1 MIYFSLLQKMWGRYD
16 FMEKLQTKKQVNA
29 LAILLTVT
37 YMISYITRIN
47 YGAII
52 SEMVEATKISKSML
66 SMALT
71 GSFITYGTG
80 QVVSG
85 ILGDRFS
92 PKKLVFWGL
101 VASICMN
108 LLIPVCNSPYQM
120 LVVWCING
128 FAQSFMWPPIVRI
141 MTEQL
146 SEDDYKTTC
155 TKVSWGSSFGTIVV
169 YLCSP
174 LLITLAGWK
183 SVFVFS
189 AIAGIIMLFI
199 WNKKCADIKGGYKKT
214 VQSQKGSMNNIFT
227 PLMIMIMLAIVL
239 QGMLRD
245 GVTTWMPSYIFETYN
260 LSNVISILT
269 GVILP
274 LFSILSFQ
282 AATKLYM
289 NKLKNP
295 MLCAGVFFGAGAV
308 SALLLTFVTG
318 KNAAF
323 SVLLS
328 ALLTGCM
335 HGVNLLLIC
344 MIPPFFKK
352 YGNVSTVSGVLNSC
366 TYIGSAISTYGIAL
380 LSEKLGWG
388 FTLFGWLLI
397 AALGTLICLVCV
409 KPWSKEHT
417 NND

>member
-1 MIYFSLLQKMWGRYD
+1 
-16 FMEKLQTKKQVNA
+16 MEKLQTKKQINA
-29 LAILLTVT
+29 LALLLTIT

-52 SEMVEATKISKSML
+52 SEMVDETGISKSLL

-120 LVVWCING
+120 LFVWCING

-169 YLCSP
+169 YLVSP
-174 LLITLAGWK
+174 LLITVAGWK

-189 AIAGIIMLFI
+189 AIAGIIMLFV
-199 WNKKCADIKGGYKKT
+199 WNKKCADIKGNQQKT
-214 VQSQKGSMNNIFT
+214 ARAEKGSISNIFT
-227 PLMIMIMLAIVL
+227 PLMIMIMLAIIL

-245 GVTTWMPSYIFETYN
+245 GVTTWMPSYISETYN

-289 NKLKNP
+289 KKLKNP
-295 MLCAGVFFGAGAV
+295 MLCSGVFFGGGAV
-308 SALLLTFVTG
+308 SALLLTVVTG
-318 KNAAF
+318 KNAVF

-352 YGNVSTVSGVLNSC
+352 YGNVSTASGVLNSC

-380 LSEKLGWG
+380 LSETFGWG
-388 FTLFGWLLI
+388 FTLFSWLLI

-409 KPWSKEHT
+409 KPWAKEHT